1 VGAAPT
7 GKKAVA
13 ALKRKPSA
21 DEVSMQKGQKVKGGP
36 VVACKYMHQSFL
48 VVKS

>member
-1 VGAAPT
+1 MGAAPA

-21 DEVSMQKGQKVKGGP
+21 DEVSMRNGKKVKGGP
-36 VVACKYMHQSFL
+36 VVARKYMRRSLL
-48 VVKS
+48 VAKS